1 MNYWEKIDSGC
12 SSGQCGALWQ
22 EPLPS
27 GGEYNEHRAP
37 GYGAVPRPAP
47 AARPERGAEPGHT
60 PLPANP
66 PQTAA
71 REKQETPRRPGR
83 RDGGAAQ
90 HGNPGPR
97 GASRAPSCA
106 GPARPYLVPVV
117 SGQLGLGEEP
127 HGGLGR
133 RPEAQLGLGAGGG
146 RRQEEQQERQQGGQR
161 EPGPGRRARHGAER
175 APPPARPGPAGN
187 GVGPELKEPF
197 GALRNS
203 RQGSHSAEGHEGAQ
217 PGEKEAL
224 RAACPAPRP
233 GKGRS
238 QGGPAP
244 APHG

>member
-1 MNYWEKIDSGC
+1 MKLSGRSPC
-12 SSGQCGALWQ
+12 RAGASTMSTGHRLWGCALTS
-22 EPLPS
+22 PGS
-27 GGEYNEHRAP
+27 GGRSAGHRP
-37 GYGAVPRPAP
+37 GT
-47 AARPERGAEPGHT
+47 HLC
-60 PLPANP
+60 LPTP

-90 HGNPGPR
+90 QPSTTIPGPAAPAGHRAR
-97 GASRAPSCA
+97 GRRRRRGCA

-146 RRQEEQQERQQGGQR
+146 RRQEEQQGQQGQQQAGQR

-187 GVGPELKEPF
+187 GVGTGVK
-197 GALRNS
+197 GTLRS
-203 RQGSHSAEGHEGAQ
+203 
-217 PGEKEAL
+217 P
-224 RAACPAPRP
+224 
-233 GKGRS
+233 
-238 QGGPAP
+238 
-244 APHG
+244 